1 MNCILPK
8 RIIKSGGKIVEIENI
23 LREKALQIGLNERCT
38 TECKNGFLILDFG
51 TELSG
56 GVRILTYK
64 VVSNGK
70 VRLRFGESVSET
82 CAEIGEKNATNDHSL
97 RDFCVELKNFSD
109 MTFGQTGFRFLR
121 IDFPQDANI
130 SIKSI
135 VAASDT
141 DERMLE
147 GSFSC
152 SDETLNKVWDTAAN
166 TLRLCLKN
174 GYLWDGIKR
183 DRLVWIG
190 DIYPEAKTA
199 YCMFQNIPEIKNSL
213 IFCRDQTEKGTWMNN
228 IPMYSVWWLYVLCE
242 YYDHT
247 QDKDFV
253 KENLPF
259 IEQIISDVD
268 FCVDKNG
275 ETRFPMNFIDWPSH
289 YEEKE
294 NEGEEDVIKRYD
306 ELAGTN
312 YLIRLVFN
320 KLADLLKIVGADAE
334 KLNEISQ
341 RLEKKKYSV
350 KRYKQIA
357 ALGVLIGEDVEHN
370 ESLIVEGGTKGLTT
384 FLNYFIFKA
393 LAKCGRQEDALQMIR
408 SYYGKMIEFGATTFW
423 EDFDVEWT
431 ENAFKIDELPKAG
444 KKDIH
449 GDFGRFCYEGFRHS
463 LCHGWSS
470 GVLAYMM
477 EHILGLQSEGNDNT
491 KYMLSPKL
499 CDLEWV
505 QGSYPTPYGIIK
517 IKVTK
522 DVSGNLIFEKE
533 VPESVK
539 LKVSQI

>member
-1 MNCILPK
+1 
-8 RIIKSGGKIVEIENI
+8 
-23 LREKALQIGLNERCT
+23 
-38 TECKNGFLILDFG
+38 
-51 TELSG
+51 
-56 GVRILTYK
+56 
-64 VVSNGK
+64 
-70 VRLRFGESVSET
+70 
-82 CAEIGEKNATNDHSL
+82 
-97 RDFCVELKNFSD
+97 
-109 MTFGQTGFRFLR
+109 MT
-121 IDFPQDANI
+121 
-130 SIKSI
+130 
-135 VAASDT
+135 
-141 DERMLE
+141 
-147 GSFSC
+147 
-152 SDETLNKVWDTAAN
+152 
-166 TLRLCLKN
+166 
-174 GYLWDGIKR
+174 
-183 DRLVWIG
+183 
-190 DIYPEAKTA
+190 
-199 YCMFQNIPEIKNSL
+199 IP
-213 IFCRDQTEKGTWMNN
+213 
-228 IPMYSVWWLYVLCE
+228 
-242 YYDHT
+242 

-423 EDFDVEWT
+423 EDFDLSWVKGAT
-431 ENAFKIDELPKAG
+431 PIDQIVPEG
-444 KKDIH
+444 GIDIH
-449 GDFGRFCYEGFRHS
+449 GDFGKFCYKQFRHS
-463 LCHGWSS
+463 LCHGWAGGPTAFLSRYVL
-470 GVLAYMM
+470 GVEIVEAGCRRVK
-477 EHILGLQSEGNDNT
+477 INPQIG
-491 KYMLSPKL
+491 
-499 CDLEWV
+499 DLEWV
-505 QGSYPTPYGIIK
+505 KGSYPTPYGNIEIHHKK
-517 IKVTK
+517 INGKIET
-522 DVSGNLIFEKE
+522 
-533 VPESVK
+533 
-539 LKVSQI
+539 KVSAPKEIIVEVETK

>member
-1 MNCILPK
+1 MNYIFPK
-8 RIIKSGGKIVEIENI
+8 RIIKSSGKIVECENL
-23 LREKALQIGLNERCT
+23 LREKSLQIGLNERCT
-38 TECKNGFLILDFG
+38 TECENGFLILDFG
-51 TELSG
+51 TEISG
-56 GVRILTYK
+56 GARILTYK
-64 VVSNGK
+64 VGSNGK

-82 CAEIGEKNATNDHSL
+82 CAELGEKNATNDHSL
-97 RDFCVELKNFSD
+97 RDFYVELRNFSD

-121 IDFPQDANI
+121 IDFPPNNNF

-141 DERMLE
+141 EERVIE

-152 SDETLNKVWDTAAN
+152 NDETLNKVWNTAAN

-190 DIYPEAKTA
+190 DIYPEAKAA
-199 YCMFQNIPEIKNSL
+199 YCMFQNISEIKNSL
-213 IFCRDQTEKGTWMNN
+213 IFCREQTEKGTWMNN
-228 IPMYSVWWLYVLCE
+228 IPQYSVWWLYVLCE
-242 YYDHT
+242 YYAHT
-247 QDKDFV
+247 QDKEFI
-253 KENLPF
+253 KENLSF
-259 IEQIISDVD
+259 IEQIVSEVD
-268 FCVDKNG
+268 CCVDENG
-275 ETRFPMNFIDWPSH
+275 DTHFPMNFIDWSSH

-294 NEGEEDVIKRYD
+294 IEDEEDAVKRYD

-320 KLADLLKIVGADAE
+320 KLAGLLKIIGNDAE
-334 KLNEISQ
+334 KLNEISK

-357 ALGVLIGEDVEHN
+357 ALGILIGEDIEHN
-370 ESLIVEGGTKGLTT
+370 KSIIIEGGAKGLTT

-393 LAKCGRQEDALQMIR
+393 LAKCGKQEDALQMIR
-408 SYYGKMIEFGATTFW
+408 SYYGKMIEFGATAFW

-431 ENAFKIDELPKAG
+431 KNATKIDEIPQEG

-470 GVLAYMM
+470 GVLAYMT
-477 EHILGLQSEGNDNT
+477 ENILGLQAMENDNT
-491 KYMLSPKL
+491 KYTVSPNL

-505 QGSYPTPYGIIK
+505 EGTYPTPYGVIK
-517 IKVTK
+517 IKIKK
-522 DVSGNLIFEKE
+522 DVSGELIIKKE
-533 VPESVK
+533 VPEGISITW
-539 LKVSQI
+539 L

>member
-1 MNCILPK
+1 M
-8 RIIKSGGKIVEIENI
+8 
-23 LREKALQIGLNERCT
+23 
-38 TECKNGFLILDFG
+38 
-51 TELSG
+51 SG

-109 MTFGQTGFRFLR
+109 MTFGQTGFRFLK

-312 YLIRLVFN
+312 YLIRL
-320 KLADLLKIVGADAE
+320 
-334 KLNEISQ
+334 
-341 RLEKKKYSV
+341 
-350 KRYKQIA
+350 
-357 ALGVLIGEDVEHN
+357 
-370 ESLIVEGGTKGLTT
+370 
-384 FLNYFIFKA
+384 
-393 LAKCGRQEDALQMIR
+393 
-408 SYYGKMIEFGATTFW
+408 
-423 EDFDVEWT
+423 
-431 ENAFKIDELPKAG
+431 
-444 KKDIH
+444 
-449 GDFGRFCYEGFRHS
+449 
-463 LCHGWSS
+463 
-470 GVLAYMM
+470 
-477 EHILGLQSEGNDNT
+477 
-491 KYMLSPKL
+491 
-499 CDLEWV
+499 
-505 QGSYPTPYGIIK
+505 
-517 IKVTK
+517 
-522 DVSGNLIFEKE
+522 
-533 VPESVK
+533 
-539 LKVSQI
+539 

>member
-1 MNCILPK
+1 
-8 RIIKSGGKIVEIENI
+8 
-23 LREKALQIGLNERCT
+23 
-38 TECKNGFLILDFG
+38 
-51 TELSG
+51 
-56 GVRILTYK
+56 
-64 VVSNGK
+64 
-70 VRLRFGESVSET
+70 
-82 CAEIGEKNATNDHSL
+82 
-97 RDFCVELKNFSD
+97 
-109 MTFGQTGFRFLR
+109 MT
-121 IDFPQDANI
+121 
-130 SIKSI
+130 
-135 VAASDT
+135 
-141 DERMLE
+141 
-147 GSFSC
+147 
-152 SDETLNKVWDTAAN
+152 
-166 TLRLCLKN
+166 
-174 GYLWDGIKR
+174 
-183 DRLVWIG
+183 
-190 DIYPEAKTA
+190 
-199 YCMFQNIPEIKNSL
+199 IP
-213 IFCRDQTEKGTWMNN
+213 
-228 IPMYSVWWLYVLCE
+228 
-242 YYDHT
+242 

-431 ENAFKIDELPKAG
+431 ENAFKIDELPKEG